1 MFPAPKNN
9 FFKKKQKHGLPS
21 SIVISTETVPYKE
34 KQVQF

>member
-9 FFKKKQKHGLPS
+9 LKKKKKHGLPS